1 MATGISRR
9 SLLWSLSL
17 PLLAPGCVTFA
28 SKDLVT
34 LRRDPGQ
41 PLTRIALGSCL
52 RENRAQP
59 IWPRVVAAKPDL
71 FVHLGD
77 NVYGDTES
85 TSELRSKY
93 GRLWGDAGYQALRRK
108 VPVVATWDD
117 HDFGKNNAGS
127 GFWAKA
133 ATKQVFCDFFGEPLS
148 SERRTRNGGIYTSY
162 EYGPL
167 GQRVQII
174 LLDVRYDRSPL
185 VKVIRQER
193 AARKAKH
200 MGYYR
205 ANPDPAARMLGEDQW
220 GWLERELRKPADLRL
235 IASGTRVLA
244 EETGREEW
252 ANFPRDRRRLFELIG
267 KTAANGVLFVSGD
280 PHFSEYS
287 KIADASVPYP
297 LWDMTSSALNQYNRG
312 KRPNARRV
320 VGPFG
325 EPNFG
330 VIEIDWNAPKP
341 IVHLSTRNLKG
352 ATVLRQDIPLDA
364 LKVPTS

>member
-17 PLLAPGCVTFA
+17 PLLAPGCATFA
-28 SKDLVT
+28 AKDLVT
-34 LRRDPGQ
+34 LRRDLVQ

-52 RENRAQP
+52 REDRPQP
-59 IWPRVVAAKPDL
+59 IWLRVAAAKPEL

-77 NVYGDTES
+77 NVYGDTKN

-93 GRLWGDAGYQALRRK
+93 GQLWYDAGYQALRRK
-108 VPVVATWDD
+108 VPVLATWDD
-117 HDFGKNNAGS
+117 HDFGKNNSGS
-127 GFWAKA
+127 EFRAKA
-133 ATKQVFCDFFGEPLS
+133 ETKQVFCDFFGEPS
-148 SERRTRNGGIYTSY
+148 NSERRTRNGGIYTSY

-185 VKVIRQER
+185 VKVTREER
-193 AARKAKH
+193 AVRKARN

-205 ANPDPAARMLGEDQW
+205 ANHDPAARMLGDDQW
-220 GWLERELRKPADLRL
+220 VWLERELRKPADLRL

-244 EETGREEW
+244 EETGHEEW
-252 ANFPRDRRRLFELIG
+252 ANFPRDRRRLFDLIG

-287 KIADASVPYP
+287 KIDDTTVPYP

-312 KRPNARRV
+312 KRRNVRQV

-330 VIEIDWNAPKP
+330 MIEIDWNAPEP

-352 ATVLRQDIPLDA
+352 TTVLYQDISLDA